1 MDLKAAD
8 LVLKLDLDG
17 YQRRGIARVIA
28 QRNESRSQQNEH
40 RRAVWSDL
48 EHVDLFSQARWSPW

>member
-48 EHVDLFSQARWSPW
+48 EHVD